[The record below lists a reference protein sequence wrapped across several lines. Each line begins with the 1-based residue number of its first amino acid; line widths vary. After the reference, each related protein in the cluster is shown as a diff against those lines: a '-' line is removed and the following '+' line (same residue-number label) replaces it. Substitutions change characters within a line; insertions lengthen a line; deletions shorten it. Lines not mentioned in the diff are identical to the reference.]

1 MSGAFPTD
9 AAVVVRD
16 AGADPEPGFDPV
28 EIDSLGTFTRFPEID
43 EAGLT
48 SADACARPDRAPLM
62 VLRDRDLA
70 PEGEHGHLRE
80 TC

>member
-1 MSGAFPTD
+1 MVGNLDAF
-9 AAVVVRD
+9 A
-16 AGADPEPGFDPV
+16 
-28 EIDSLGTFTRFPEID
+28 RFPKID

-48 SADACARPDRAPLM
+48 SADACARTDRAPLM